1 MMHLIYVVF
10 QKLAEISGFGGID
23 DGRVEGIFLAVN
35 EVPNTDDAILQQLEF
50 VRTLH
55 ATHTYA

>member
-35 EVPNTDDAILQQLEF
+35 EVSNTDDAIL
-50 VRTLH
+50 
-55 ATHTYA
+55 